1 MSSCSPASVNCPNAG
16 ITSLSPYFC
25 NTYNWSN
32 CYVPLVRTAATSNPP
47 YRSEKLETGQ
57 ASMARLS
64 APTALSCAE
73 QHHAPSGNG
82 PLNSTFHFA
91 DARSS
96 YYAAS
101 PINYCFTRHQRRW
114 GTDWRTSPAVQGS
127 TPTRSI
133 IDRRVSGPFLLHLEV
148 PMQIIAP
155 YHIQLITWSYRYS

>member
-1 MSSCSPASVNCPNAG
+1 MC
-16 ITSLSPYFC
+16 LL
-25 NTYNWSN
+25 
-32 CYVPLVRTAATSNPP
+32 YVLLPP
-47 YRSEKLETGQ
+47 TRHIEWRFWHRRRYYPSEKLETGQ

-73 QHHAPSGNG
+73 QHHAPSGNV

-96 YYAAS
+96 YYSAS

-127 TPTRSI
+127 TPHALLLTDEYRGLFSSTLKFRCRS
-133 IDRRVSGPFLLHLEV
+133 SLH
-148 PMQIIAP
+148 
-155 YHIQLITWSYRYS
+155 TTYS